1 MHAARV
7 ALEIPDEY
15 LHPMHAFVC
24 ESSAVDRET
33 ILERDARGEVTTLLL
48 YVDGD
53 REAYERRLRA
63 VPQVE
68 EWTSQ
73 ADDEGTGFYL
83 YVRTS
88 LRDREAGYREA
99 LDRDSVLVVPPVEL
113 RSDGTVRQTM
123 VGYSDQLT
131 AALEGLPEEVG
142 VEVLQDGD
150 LRARRRRAAERAP
163 ARGRPG
169 SLGRRLLRVA
179 PGRRAGRRRRQVG
192 VWHVDRLGPA
202 PAGRAP
208 AGRGSARRAGLSR

>member
-1 MHAARV
+1 MHTARV

-24 ESSAVDRET
+24 ESPAVDRET

-73 ADDEGTGFYL
+73 ADDDGTGFYL

-99 LDRDSVLVVPPVEL
+99 LNRDSVLVVPPVDL

-142 VEVLQDGD
+142 VEVLRTGTYEREDGAPLSGRQREAVQAAWDAGYYELPRTGELADVAARLGCGTSTASD
-150 LRARRRRAAERAP
+150 LLRRAE
-163 ARGRPG
+163 
-169 SLGRRLLRVA
+169 RRLVA
-179 PGRRAGRRRRQVG
+179 AM
-192 VWHVDRLGPA
+192 LGE
-202 PAGRAP
+202 
-208 AGRGSARRAGLSR
+208 RG

>member
-1 MHAARV
+1 MHTARV
-7 ALEIPDEY
+7 ALEIPEEY

-24 ESSAVDRET
+24 ESPAVDRET

-142 VEVLQDGD
+142 VEVLRTGTYEREDGAPLSGRQREAVRVAWDAGYYELPRAGELADVAARLGCGTSTASD
-150 LRARRRRAAERAP
+150 LLRRAE
-163 ARGRPG
+163 
-169 SLGRRLLRVA
+169 RRLVA
-179 PGRRAGRRRRQVG
+179 AA
-192 VWHVDRLGPA
+192 LGE
-202 PAGRAP
+202 RD
-208 AGRGSARRAGLSR
+208 

>member
-83 YVRTS
+83 YVRTN

-142 VEVLQDGD
+142 VEVLRTGTYEREDGAPLSGRQREAVRVAWDAGYYELPRAGELADVAARLGCGTSTASD
-150 LRARRRRAAERAP
+150 LLRRAE
-163 ARGRPG
+163 
-169 SLGRRLLRVA
+169 RRLVA
-179 PGRRAGRRRRQVG
+179 AA
-192 VWHVDRLGPA
+192 LGE
-202 PAGRAP
+202 RD
-208 AGRGSARRAGLSR
+208 

>member
-33 ILERDARGEVTTLLL
+33 ILERDAHGEVTTLLL

-142 VEVLQDGD
+142 VEVLRTGTYEREDGAPLSGRQREAVRVAWDAGYYELPRAGELADVAARLGCGTSTASD
-150 LRARRRRAAERAP
+150 LLRRAE
-163 ARGRPG
+163 
-169 SLGRRLLRVA
+169 RRLVA
-179 PGRRAGRRRRQVG
+179 AA
-192 VWHVDRLGPA
+192 LGE
-202 PAGRAP
+202 RD
-208 AGRGSARRAGLSR
+208 

>member
-142 VEVLQDGD
+142 VEVLRTGTYEREDGAPLSGRQREAVRVAWDAGYYELPRAGELADVAARLGCGTSTASD
-150 LRARRRRAAERAP
+150 LLRRAE
-163 ARGRPG
+163 
-169 SLGRRLLRVA
+169 RRLVA
-179 PGRRAGRRRRQVG
+179 AA
-192 VWHVDRLGPA
+192 LGE
-202 PAGRAP
+202 RD
-208 AGRGSARRAGLSR
+208 

>member
-1 MHAARV
+1 MHTARV
-7 ALEIPDEY
+7 ALEIPEEY

-24 ESSAVDRET
+24 ESPAVDRET

-131 AALEGLPEEVG
+131 AALEGIPEEVG
-142 VEVLQDGD
+142 VEVLRTGTYEREDGAPLSGRQREAVRVAWDAGYYELPRAGELADVAARLGCGTSTASD
-150 LRARRRRAAERAP
+150 LLRRAE
-163 ARGRPG
+163 
-169 SLGRRLLRVA
+169 RRLVA
-179 PGRRAGRRRRQVG
+179 AA
-192 VWHVDRLGPA
+192 LGE
-202 PAGRAP
+202 RD
-208 AGRGSARRAGLSR
+208 

>member
-1 MHAARV
+1 MHAAQV

-83 YVRTS
+83 YVRTN

-142 VEVLQDGD
+142 VEVLRTGTYEREDGAPLSGRQREAVRVAWDAGYYELPRAGELADVAARLGCGTSTASD
-150 LRARRRRAAERAP
+150 LLRRAE
-163 ARGRPG
+163 
-169 SLGRRLLRVA
+169 RRLVA
-179 PGRRAGRRRRQVG
+179 AA
-192 VWHVDRLGPA
+192 LGE
-202 PAGRAP
+202 RD
-208 AGRGSARRAGLSR
+208 